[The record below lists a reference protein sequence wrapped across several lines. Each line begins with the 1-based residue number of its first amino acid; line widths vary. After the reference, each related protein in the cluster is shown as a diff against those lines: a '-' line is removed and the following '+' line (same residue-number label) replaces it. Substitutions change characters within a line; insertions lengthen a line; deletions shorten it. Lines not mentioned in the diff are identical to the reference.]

1 MKPEQH
7 KNMTPVSVIVSAY
20 AEAPYLEDT
29 LASVAGQLNSGDELI
44 VFHDGV
50 EEWSTAAGYRHD
62 VQYTTY
68 RAGRK
73 LGLERSWSHAL
84 MLGKNDWILWM
95 HHDDLLRDGALS
107 MLKKAVFEHPMV
119 TLACGGYI
127 TFTSGKD
134 APDWSQYPLSGGL
147 REVDANQNLA
157 KYLFS
162 FQHIC
167 SGLLMKRTALEAV
180 LPIPGDFGPASDVW
194 LYQRLA
200 FQGNAVFLRDVTAAY
215 RAHPGTETNRCLS
228 NWRGRRAW
236 SRSRRRQMTDC
247 CNLIR
252 KKQLSSDFV
261 ARVAE
266 KEPGAVIMDIMR
278 ALIRARSGFA
288 RPLAEA
294 MEKVRP
300 ELLRTPGWRRI
311 KIALALG
318 PWSLEATGAVV
329 AVLNKGKDIHNDIFR
344 L

>member
-7 KNMTPVSVIVSAY
+7 KNVTPVSVIVSAY
-20 AEAPYLEDT
+20 ADAPYLEDT
-29 LASVAGQLNSGDELI
+29 LASVAGQLHDGDELI

-50 EEWSTAAGYRHD
+50 EEWSTAAGYWHD

-107 MLKKAVFEHPMV
+107 MLKKAVFDHPMV

-147 REVDANQNLA
+147 REIDANQNLA

-180 LPIPGDFGPASDVW
+180 LPIPDDFGSASDVW

-200 FQGNAVFLRDVTAAY
+200 FQGNAVFLRDVTAAIELIP
-215 RAHPGTETNRCLS
+215 A
-228 NWRGRRAW
+228 
-236 SRSRRRQMTDC
+236 RRQ
-247 CNLIR
+247 IAVY
-252 KKQLSSDFV
+252 QIGG
-261 ARVAE
+261 AGG
-266 KEPGAVIMDIMR
+266 PGADR
-278 ALIRARSGFA
+278 
-288 RPLAEA
+288 
-294 MEKVRP
+294 
-300 ELLRTPGWRRI
+300 
-311 KIALALG
+311 
-318 PWSLEATGAVV
+318 GA
-329 AVLNKGKDIHNDIFR
+329 GK
-344 L
+344 